1 MNFILSK
8 DLYLLEDNNMNIEEH
23 IIDHEVRLRCIERDL
38 KALRNLLKWNLSAA
52 LTSVVIPLFIIHY
65 FGK

>member
-1 MNFILSK
+1 
-8 DLYLLEDNNMNIEEH
+8 MNIEEH